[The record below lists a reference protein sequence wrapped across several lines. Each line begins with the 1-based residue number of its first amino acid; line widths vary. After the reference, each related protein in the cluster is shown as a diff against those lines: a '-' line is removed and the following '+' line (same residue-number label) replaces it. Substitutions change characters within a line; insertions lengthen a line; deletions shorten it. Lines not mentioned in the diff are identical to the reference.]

1 MREVMARL
9 SGWIAGAASFLF
21 VIIVAISAL
30 EVGLRYGFQ
39 SPTIWVHELSVAL
52 AAAAFTIGGPIVH
65 GHRRHIAITYL
76 LDRMGSRA
84 RRRVAVIN
92 SLLTLVAL
100 GLLAWATGSQALQ
113 ALESMETSGTALNWP
128 TPVVL
133 KCLLALCSA
142 WMLLQTIAHLARD
155 LGGGRRSDPE

>member
-9 SGWIAGAASFLF
+9 TGWIAGAASFLF

-65 GHRRHIAITYL
+65 AHRRHISITYL
-76 LDRMGSRA
+76 LDRLGARA
-84 RRRVAVIN
+84 RRWIAALN
-92 SLLTLVAL
+92 SLLTLICL
-100 GLLAWATGSQALQ
+100 GLLAWASSAQALQ
-113 ALESMETSGTALNWP
+113 ALRDIETSGTALNWP

-133 KCLLALCSA
+133 KCLLALCCA
-142 WMLLQTIAHLARD
+142 WMLLQTFAHLAND
-155 LGGGRRSDPE
+155 LRGRRPDRP